1 VLDSYRE
8 PSRPSDEHMNEQP
21 GPEVLGPQM
30 GYTLLDRV
38 RGDLDDVEAGLR
50 RLEDGTYGQC
60 EACGGPID
68 KERLATW
75 PANRYCAGHQPVTG
89 VPPGSWAGAGDS
101 EGGFPLDR
109 VP

>member
-1 VLDSYRE
+1 MLDSYRE

-60 EACGGPID
+60 EACGGPST
-68 KERLATW
+68 RSAW
-75 PANRYCAGHQPVTG
+75 
-89 VPPGSWAGAGDS
+89 PPGPPTATAPATSRLPGCRQGRGRAQATLRAG
-101 EGGFPLDR
+101 FR
-109 VP
+109 